1 MSSQTNKRASLAEAR
16 EALVAHPLLVEI
28 EG

>member
-1 MSSQTNKRASLAEAR
+1 MSSQTSEHASLAEAR